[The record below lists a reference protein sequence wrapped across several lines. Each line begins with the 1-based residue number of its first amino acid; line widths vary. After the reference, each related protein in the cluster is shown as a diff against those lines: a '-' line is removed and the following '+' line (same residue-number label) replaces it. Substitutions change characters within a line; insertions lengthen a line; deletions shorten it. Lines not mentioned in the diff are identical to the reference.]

1 MKKYPKVFVNYS
13 IRRCNILDRF
23 ESVDWKLSTHFEPSE
38 LTEPSLE
45 SFDPCFVSLGLFA
58 GITSVLRC
66 TPLVNVRLPPRRK
79 SKNNGHGVQ

>member
-1 MKKYPKVFVNYS
+1 MQRILEYD
-13 IRRCNILDRF
+13 LDR
-23 ESVDWKLSTHFEPSE
+23 SMVNLITHFEPSE

-66 TPLVNVRLPPRRK
+66 TPLDSVRLPPPRRK
-79 SKNNGHGVQ
+79 SKNNGHSVQ

>member
-1 MKKYPKVFVNYS
+1 MERNIKKVLDQSMVNL
-13 IRRCNILDRF
+13 I
-23 ESVDWKLSTHFEPSE
+23 THFEPSE

-79 SKNNGHGVQ
+79 SKNNGQGVQ